1 MDTALSDAIQSGWEV
16 VARDGTPAGTVAEVG
31 PDTLTIRPTAEVEP
45 LTVGRSLVMEAHAG
59 RVELDIDPA
68 ELGIVRARDQ
78 AAPPRVDPGA
88 PPMTATPEQTRRIT
102 GG

>member
-1 MDTALSDAIQSGWEV
+1 METALNDEIQAGWDV

-31 PDTLTIRPTAEVEP
+31 PDTLTIRPAVDAEAV
-45 LTVGRSLVMEAHAG
+45 TVARHLVMEAHAG

-68 ELGIVRARDQ
+68 ELGIAAPRDQ
-78 AAPPRVDPGA
+78 AAPPKLDPGA